1 MNSSQMLL
9 RSLLYTDKT
18 KDDEFGLSKQVLDEL
33 YGLYITSKDTISWT
47 KCPTFIEFFNE
58 VFYQLTL
65 LYDDVSAPEHITDF
79 MNGEMWIFPPE
90 PRYAHNDHTSDA
102 NQARSEYQSEK
113 RSIQKYVYC
122 FVWLILKK
130 MPRFP
135 RHVSFALLAL
145 NKYLTSSGSLMFE
158 TFKKFSDSHKIVIEL
173 DIVPTP
179 DTSMLWLSGYEEWC
193 NVTKD
198 YDCETIRHIVNR
210 FNTVQEKNVVI
221 TELKKH
227 SAKRLD
233 EEGNYPKFSRVTL
246 KGSAD
251 ESFLDKL
258 LKEAGEEEVQR
269 EEEAK
274 AIEQSKD
281 ERIAELEAQI
291 KDLKREKNDAIEER
305 KAAER
310 ERDKYRKKWE
320 ELTNRLD
327 RKYIPAELKSEEA
340 KLIIDELIKK
350 DLITPLGY
358 NSVLQFYR
366 WEGTGALF
374 GYFID
379 KMNFQLELADS
390 GGRLNWK
397 IFRCAFSNYEEK
409 EKRARDTVSFY
420 KQHPKEKMPENA
432 EKIDEAIVNAEKI
445 LQEKKNLPKPP
456 KIKLG

>member
-1 MNSSQMLL
+1 MAH
-9 RSLLYTDKT
+9 SLERILIYTDKERINEFNIPEGAFDELYELYVTT
-18 KDDEFGLSKQVLDEL
+18 KDDVLEDHH
-33 YGLYITSKDTISWT
+33 TSVD
-47 KCPTFIEFFNE
+47 FFNE
-58 VFYQLTL
+58 VFYFLTCVYANDDAAENINAYLYNESAL
-65 LYDDVSAPEHITDF
+65 LPSVPELVNPQTK
-79 MNGEMWIFPPE
+79 E
-90 PRYAHNDHTSDA
+90 
-102 NQARSEYQSEK
+102 QAKAAREFEERTEEINS
-113 RSIQKYVYC
+113 YVLE
-122 FVWLILKK
+122 FVWVILKK
-130 MPRFP
+130 QKELPKHVRFFL
-135 RHVSFALLAL
+135 VALEHAIEEADDFRTFEDFVKKHPA
-145 NKYLTSSGSLMFE
+145 KYTM
-158 TFKKFSDSHKIVIEL
+158 TF
-173 DIVPTP
+173 DIQPEF
-179 DTSMLWLSGYEEWC
+179 DLSMCFCTTQEWKEATDDFDQ
-193 NVTKD
+193 VVV
-198 YDCETIRHIVNR
+198 EHIIRR
-210 FNTVQEKNVVI
+210 FNAPDARETLVAEIRKALAKANQDPHSSPKVSMVSHRLKATEKF
-221 TELKKH
+221 
-227 SAKRLD
+227 LD
-233 EEGNYPKFSRVTL
+233 E
-246 KGSAD
+246 
-251 ESFLDKL
+251 L
-258 LKEAGEEEVQR
+258 LKQKEEEDKHAVELEQ
-269 EEEAK
+269 
-274 AIEQSKD
+274 AIERSKD